1 MAGAVST
8 HTSDL
13 QLSAVSL
20 PVYTVLPSHGSY
32 LPLVS
37 NDWARLNANMFYTFP
52 VSSLDLLGQIL
63 KQVKTV
69 EPLRRL
75 TKVAH
80 CGQVQQE
87 MPLLSLCAMTWPFM
101 GQRT

>member
-13 QLSAVSL
+13 QISAVSL
-20 PVYTVLPSHGSY
+20 PVYTVLPS
-32 LPLVS
+32 LVS
-37 NDWARLNANMFYTFP
+37 NDWACLSGSHANMFSTFP

-63 KQVKTV
+63 KKVKTV

-87 MPLLSLCAMTWPFM
+87 MPLLSLCAMTWLFM